1 MTYKTLKFF
10 KRTARFADW
19 SNYMKKTENT
29 VKPFADKDLA
39 DCYEALCCIAIKLDS
54 MMSIFEKLD
63 KIIDKRNG
71 V

>member
-1 MTYKTLKFF
+1 MKNTEKTVKP
-10 KRTARFADW
+10 
-19 SNYMKKTENT
+19 KTEKT

-54 MMSIFEKLD
+54 MMVIFEKLD
-63 KIIDKRNG
+63 KEIDKRHG

>member
-1 MTYKTLKFF
+1 
-10 KRTARFADW
+10 
-19 SNYMKKTENT
+19 MKKTENT

-39 DCYEALCCIAIKLDS
+39 DVYEALCCIAIKLDS
-54 MMSIFEKLD
+54 MMAIFEKLD